1 MITDIRYDGFIGI
14 FDTEYDTQPLIDYWE
29 YQNNVGATF
38 KRKGLFGRERKAHA
52 RKDTCLAT
60 EDFMLDHNCGYQW
73 MREYNQ
79 VTGTCLE
86 EYIDNF
92 EHLLHYRYQQVYLNV
107 QKTLPQQGYHAW
119 HSEDG
124 SLGCNRRILATML
137 FLNDVNEGG
146 ETEFLYQSLRYKPK
160 RGQFMIWPAGFTHV
174 HRGNPP
180 LSGEKY
186 ISTSWLENIN
196 A

>member
-73 MREYNQ
+73 MRQIMKLLVDVLKNI
-79 VTGTCLE
+79 LIILNIF
-86 EYIDNF
+86 YITDIN
-92 EHLLHYRYQQVYLNV
+92 
-107 QKTLPQQGYHAW
+107 
-119 HSEDG
+119 
-124 SLGCNRRILATML
+124 
-137 FLNDVNEGG
+137 
-146 ETEFLYQSLRYKPK
+146 
-160 RGQFMIWPAGFTHV
+160 
-174 HRGNPP
+174 
-180 LSGEKY
+180 KY
-186 ISTSWLENIN
+186 I
-196 A
+196 

>member
-73 MREYNQ
+73 MRQYNE
-79 VTGTCLE
+79 VTGRCLE

-92 EHLLHYRYQQVYLNV
+92 L
-107 QKTLPQQGYHAW
+107 
-119 HSEDG
+119 
-124 SLGCNRRILATML
+124 
-137 FLNDVNEGG
+137 
-146 ETEFLYQSLRYKPK
+146 
-160 RGQFMIWPAGFTHV
+160 
-174 HRGNPP
+174 
-180 LSGEKY
+180 
-186 ISTSWLENIN
+186 
-196 A
+196 

>member
-14 FDTEYDTQPLIDYWE
+14 FDTEYNTEPLIEYWN
-29 YQNNVGATF
+29 YQNKVGSTF

-73 MREYNQ
+73 MREYNE
-79 VTGTCLE
+79 VTGRCLE
-86 EYIDNF
+86 EYIDQF

-107 QKTLPQQGYHAW
+107 QRTLP
-119 HSEDG
+119 SEG
-124 SLGCNRRILATML
+124 
-137 FLNDVNEGG
+137 
-146 ETEFLYQSLRYKPK
+146 FLYQSKRFQPK
-160 RGQFMIWPAGFTHV
+160 RGQFLIWPAGFTHV

>member
-73 MREYNQ
+73 MRQYNE
-79 VTGTCLE
+79 VTGRCLE

-107 QKTLPQQGYHAW
+107 QKTLPQQAVSY
-119 HSEDG
+119 
-124 SLGCNRRILATML
+124 
-137 FLNDVNEGG
+137 
-146 ETEFLYQSLRYKPK
+146 
-160 RGQFMIWPAGFTHV
+160 THLTLPTTPYV
-174 HRGNPP
+174 
-180 LSGEKY
+180 
-186 ISTSWLENIN
+186 
-196 A
+196 

>member
-73 MREYNQ
+73 MRQYNE
-79 VTGTCLE
+79 VTGRCLE
-86 EYIDNF
+86 EYIDN
-92 EHLLHYRYQQVYLNV
+92 LNIFY
-107 QKTLPQQGYHAW
+107 TLQ
-119 HSEDG
+119 
-124 SLGCNRRILATML
+124 
-137 FLNDVNEGG
+137 
-146 ETEFLYQSLRYKPK
+146 
-160 RGQFMIWPAGFTHV
+160 
-174 HRGNPP
+174 
-180 LSGEKY
+180 
-186 ISTSWLENIN
+186 ISTSISKCTKDFTTTRISCMAFRGWFSRM
-196 A
+196 

>member
-14 FDTEYDTQPLIDYWE
+14 FDTEYDTQPLIDYWN
-29 YQNNVGATF
+29 YQNKIGSTF

-60 EDFMLDHNCGYQW
+60 EDFMVDHNAGYVYMKQ
-73 MREYNQ
+73 YNE
-79 VTGTCLE
+79 VTGRCLE
-86 EYIDNF
+86 EYIDKF
-92 EHLLHYRYQQVYLNV
+92 EHLLHFRYQQVYLNV
-107 QKTLPQQGYHAW
+107 QRTLPSEGYHAW

-124 SLGCNRRILATML
+124 SLGTNRRILATMMY
-137 FLNDVNEGG
+137 LNDVDDGG
-146 ETEFLYQSLRYKPK
+146 ETEFLYQQRREQATAGDVLI
-160 RGQFMIWPAGFTHV
+160 FPASYTHT